1 MHEIATIGSILLLNV
16 VRSYSIVTM
25 MLTICQKSPHRQR
38 TNKLSDPKKEKS
50 YNVDKKP
57 YQNKPHMP
65 LSKKAPPPKKV
76 NVGIAEITR
85 TKIVSREYPTKY
97 YILGK

>member
-38 TNKLSDPKKEKS
+38 TNKLSDPKQKRVTMSTRILTKTS
-50 YNVDKKP
+50 HICYCRRKL
-57 YQNKPHMP
+57 H
-65 LSKKAPPPKKV
+65 PKKV
-76 NVGIAEITR
+76 YVGIAKITL

-97 YILGK
+97 YILG

>member
-38 TNKLSDPKKEKS
+38 TNKLRPQKKESLPKQVTYATVEESSTPKK
-50 YNVDKKP
+50 YMLV
-57 YQNKPHMP
+57 
-65 LSKKAPPPKKV
+65 LPK
-76 NVGIAEITR
+76 
-85 TKIVSREYPTKY
+85 
-97 YILGK
+97 

>member
-38 TNKLSDPKKEKS
+38 TNKLRPKKK
-50 YNVDKKP
+50 NP
-57 YQNKPHMP
+57 YQNKSHML
-65 LSKKAPPPKKV
+65 LSKKAPHPQKV
-76 NVGIAEITR
+76 NVSVAKITH
-85 TKIVSREYPTKY
+85 TKRVSREYPTKD
-97 YILGK
+97 YILG